1 MPPRL
6 KASAGAEALQQAQG
20 RAQVELALA
29 LVARDKDPRAVR
41 AALEV
46 LQAHP
51 TREARPVLHTRF
63 EHLAADGVKRDA
75 GTYLRAAI
83 VRALRPI
90 AGPEDLPLLERAVS
104 TYEWLPPRSEEAS
117 LLRSAGLVVL
127 NDVDGRLAGFQ
138 AVRLLADE
146 WTSRLSGEP
155 ALTAVGVLASLDHFD
170 PLYYYALH
178 QTQPQSDVLS
188 DCLRRLTGLPEAL
201 VRGLTERHGATRDEV
216 VLVGLLDLLLEHPDA
231 AFAPDWVRGWMAATE
246 LYAVYHYLVT
256 KLAATPVERWTA
268 VLQDQATRERRP
280 RQLALLE
287 EALGLARATPA
298 TQAALAAV
306 QQRRRNPAA
315 FHDEDDD
322 A

>member
-6 KASAGAEALQQAQG
+6 KTSTGVEALQRVEG
-20 RAQVELALA
+20 RAQVALALD

-51 TREARPVLHTRF
+51 TPDARPVLQARF
-63 EHLAADGVKRDA
+63 EQLAADGVRRDA

-83 VRALRPI
+83 VRALRPM
-90 AGPEDLPLLERAVS
+90 AGPEDLPVLERAVT

-127 NDVDGRLAGFQ
+127 NDVDGGPAGFH

-146 WTSRLSGEP
+146 WTARLSGEP
-155 ALTAVGVLASLDHFD
+155 ALTAVGVLASLGRFD

-178 QTQPQSDVLS
+178 QGQPQSEVLS
-188 DCLRRLTGLPEAL
+188 DCLRRLTVLPEAL
-201 VRGLTERHGATRDEV
+201 ARELAERHGATRDEV
-216 VLVGLLDLLLEHPDA
+216 VLVGLLDLLLEHPGA
-231 AFAPDWVRGWMAATE
+231 PFAPDWVRGWMAATE
-246 LYAVYHYLVT
+246 LLAVYHYLVT
-256 KLAATPVERWTA
+256 KLAATPDALWRA
-268 VLQDQATRERRP
+268 VLLDQAAHERRP

-287 EALGLARATPA
+287 EALALARPA
-298 TQAALAAV
+298 PETQAGLAAV
-306 QQRRRNPAA
+306 RRRRNTTTGD
-315 FHDEDDD
+315 DEADD